1 MKILAFDTE
10 TTGLPKWVRRGGKN
24 VRVWPLMVQLAWILY
39 DVEKQKVIAIDNHII
54 RLPKG
59 EVIPEKSIKFHGI
72 TNKMM
77 SDKGVPIHDVFGKF
91 HIHLDKAD
99 YVVAH
104 NIDFDI
110 NVLKEEFKRNGF
122 INLFNIVSQSTYY
135 CTMKNGTKLC
145 NILRPSPT
153 SGDFVQKWPTLNEL
167 HQHLFHTSFANLHNA
182 YNDVLV
188 CFRCFYKMVYDEDI
202 VTMNKKFHKMFHKTL
217 ENSVQIS
224 NVSATNSER

>member
-10 TTGLPKWVRRGGKN
+10 TTGLPRWARRGGRN
-24 VRVWPLMVQLAWILY
+24 VKVWPFMVQLAWILY

-54 RLPKG
+54 RLPKH
-59 EVIPEKSIKFHGI
+59 VLIPEKSTKVHGI

-77 SDKGVPIHDVFGKF
+77 LDGGVPIHEVFGKF

-99 YVVAH
+99 YIIAH

-122 INLFNIVSQSTYY
+122 VNLFNIVSKSTYY
-135 CTMKNGTKLC
+135 CTMKNGTKMC
-145 NILRPSPT
+145 NILHRSPT

-167 HQHLFHTSFANLHNA
+167 HKHLFHTSFDNLHNA

-188 CFRCFYKMVYDEDI
+188 CFRCFYKMAYDED
-202 VTMNKKFHKMFHKTL
+202 VLTHNKKLYKMFHKTM
-217 ENSVQIS
+217 EDSVQIS
-224 NVSATNSER
+224 NVSENSER